1 MPSTLISQP
10 ESTPSVERL
19 SLAVASAREGASPS
33 IPNMIQLTGVV
44 MCAADS

>member
-19 SLAVASAREGASPS
+19 CLAVASAREGASPS
-33 IPNMIQLTGVV
+33 IVSIIAQTGVV
-44 MCAADS
+44 LCAADR